1 MAASAERRERELP
14 APRDRST
21 KTSLQGLPSHQRDW
35 DSATAR
41 LALEG
46 CSEIVRKADR
56 GALHT
61 RILASPGRDRGGRR
75 LKPPG
80 SGAPWGPRA
89 IAPRHRNRPN
99 GPMGDLT
106 APSTAGSISPSNR
119 NDARTGVATPVM
131 VLSSIPMSPSNG
143 PPPVIRRTTAG
154 AIMELGGSLIADR
167 SGDAP
172 PYHCH
177 LSGLTPE
184 QLDSILEPPER
195 NPVPVHRRWMPR

>member
-14 APRDRST
+14 APRTRST
-21 KTSLQGLPSHQRDW
+21 KTSLQGLPSHLRDW
-35 DSATAR
+35 DSAAAR

-61 RILASPGRDRGGRR
+61 RILASPGRDRGY
-75 LKPPG
+75 PG
-80 SGAPWGPRA
+80 SGPG
-89 IAPRHRNRPN
+89 N
-99 GPMGDLT
+99 
-106 APSTAGSISPSNR
+106 
-119 NDARTGVATPVM
+119 
-131 VLSSIPMSPSNG
+131 
-143 PPPVIRRTTAG
+143 PP
-154 AIMELGGSLIADR
+154 IMELGGSLIADR

-177 LSGLTPE
+177 LSGLTPG
-184 QLDSILEPPER
+184 QLESILEPPER